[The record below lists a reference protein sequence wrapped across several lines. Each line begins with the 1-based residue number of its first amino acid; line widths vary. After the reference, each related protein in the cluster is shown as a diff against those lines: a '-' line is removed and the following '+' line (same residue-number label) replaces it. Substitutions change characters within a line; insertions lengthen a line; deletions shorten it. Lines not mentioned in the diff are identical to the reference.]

1 MADMRS
7 IIHIVNWRCDVSCR
21 LRHATQCKLDN
32 VLKEPPVYFHL
43 ILIFFVLTFSSTTVA
58 QNALGDGDLLDS
70 STSSLGR
77 VNAKNNLPTGV
88 SNIEIRNNR
97 VLDGRGFNEGI
108 GRGYTDTVGL
118 QLLSDAA
125 SKGESEYLDALYN
138 SPWYWNNWNQ
148 QSAQFL
154 SQGDLSYYN
163 PNFIDQWATAPK
175 QMSSGRAL
183 RSYTHEWSLESAR
196 KFGGEGEVEYPDD
209 WSKRQVDQYKLGQ
222 VLGSGSLP
230 NALDT
235 SPLPIGSYR
244 TSEVFGYLAASPMT
258 GVSVETSDQ
267 PTTALGF
274 SAWDEARL
282 AQDMQNG
289 AGSNQLVQPWRT
301 EENRL
306 EQVGTNY
313 QIDVSDQYNQV
324 LQTIANR
331 ATAETEVTP
340 TEDAKS
346 LAWLQNQYIKLQ
358 NELAGI
364 PFYGD
369 EDEDGEVITFATPE
383 DEQEELSDEAI
394 DYLASA
400 LRHGEQLKTFSA
412 QKSTRFDELV
422 QLGEQ
427 KLAKGDYFD
436 AQRRFNQALQFIPGH
451 PLATAGLGHAKIG
464 AGFYLS
470 AGYVLQSLLSF
481 QPEMI
486 DVEYGEGLLPPRIE
500 LVRAAVTVKNRLDV
514 ERDAGTYAFLL
525 AYIGHQLHD
534 QEMVEDGL
542 RVLQMHTD
550 FDDPIMPLL
559 RKIWLEEE
567 FMSESQDE

>member
-1 MADMRS
+1 MHF
-7 IIHIVNWRCDVSCR
+7 HI
-21 LRHATQCKLDN
+21 
-32 VLKEPPVYFHL
+32 
-43 ILIFFVLTFSSTTVA
+43 ILIFLVLTFSSTAFA

-77 VNAKNNLPTGV
+77 VNAQNNLPTGV
-88 SNIEIRNNR
+88 RNNEIRQNR
-97 VLDGRGFNEGI
+97 ILDGRGFNEGI
-108 GRGYTDTVGL
+108 GRGYTDTTGL

-154 SQGDLSYYN
+154 SQGDHSYFN

-183 RSYTHEWSLESAR
+183 RSYTQEWSLEGAR

-209 WSKRQVDQYKLGQ
+209 WSKRQVGQYKLGQ

-230 NALDT
+230 ESLDT
-235 SPLPIGSYR
+235 SPLPVGSYR
-244 TSEVFGYLAASPMT
+244 TSDAVGYLAASPMT

-306 EQVGTNY
+306 EQVSTNY

-324 LQTIANR
+324 LQTISTR
-331 ATAETEVTP
+331 ATEETEVNP
-340 TEDAKS
+340 AEDTQS
-346 LAWLQNQYIKLQ
+346 IAWLQDQYIKLQ
-358 NELAGI
+358 VELAGI
-364 PFYGD
+364 PLYGD
-369 EDEDGEVITFATPE
+369 EDEDGEVITFLSPE
-383 DEQEELSDEAI
+383 DEPEELSDEAI
-394 DYLASA
+394 DYLASV
-400 LRHGEQLKTFSA
+400 LRHGEQLSTFSG

-427 KLAKGDYFD
+427 ELAKGDYFD

-451 PLATAGLGHAKIG
+451 PPATAGLGHAERG
-464 AGFYLS
+464 AGLYRS
-470 AGYVLQSLLSF
+470 AGYVVKSHVSC

-486 DVEYGEGLLPPRIE
+486 DVEYSEGLLPPRIE
-500 LVRAAVTVKNRLDV
+500 LVRAAVTVKNRLDT

-525 AYIGHQLHD
+525 AYLGHQLHD
-534 QEMVEDGL
+534 LEMVEDGL
-542 RVLQMHTD
+542 RVLQMYTD
-550 FDDPIMPLL
+550 SDDPIMPLL
-559 RKIWLEEE
+559 RKIWLEEK
-567 FMSESQDE
+567 FKSESQSE